1 MSVEENK
8 QLVRRFHTELWAGNV
23 AVVDELLAPTF
34 SSAMGAPQAIKA
46 SVTQARRE
54 FPDLHF
60 QIEELIAEQ
69 DKVVMRWRTSGTYQG
84 PSQASDGRPMPP
96 VGELFTMTGITINQV
111 ANGQIVSD
119 VYENSGTNSLL
130 AMGYT
135 LTPPVSS
142 EG

>member
-8 QLVRRFHTELWAGNV
+8 QMVRRFHTELWAGNV
-23 AVVDELLAPTF
+23 AVVDELLAPNF
-34 SSAMGAPQAIKA
+34 SSAMGTPQAIKA
-46 SVTQARRE
+46 SVAQMRRE

-84 PSQASDGRPMPP
+84 PPQAPDGSPTPP
-96 VGELFTMTGITINQV
+96 VGKLFTMTGITINQV

-119 VYENSGTNSLL
+119 VYENSVTNSLL

-135 LTPPVSS
+135 LTPPPS
-142 EG
+142 GG